1 MLMLKRT
8 LLTYNYIYG
17 VLNYGPHIFTTL
29 ERPYLNNQRNI
40 SAIPAGLYR
49 LTKHISP
56 KFGRCFWVHDVP
68 NRSSILIH
76 AGNTVNDTRGCIL
89 VGQGYSPYGITNS
102 QQALQSLLINAPSET
117 ELKIIE
123 V

>member
-1 MLMLKRT
+1 MLILKRT
-8 LLTYNYIYG
+8 LLTYNHIFG
-17 VLNYGPHIFTTL
+17 VLNCDGHLLTTL

-40 SAIPAGLYR
+40 SAIPSGNYR

-76 AGNTVNDTRGCIL
+76 AGNTTNDTRGCIL

-102 QQALQSLLINAPSET
+102 QQALQYLLINAPPET